1 MVEIRSWRPEFSV
14 AFRDINLAWI
24 SEMFE
29 VEAHDLDM
37 LNDPQGYI
45 LDAGGVILC
54 AESPEAGIV
63 GTCAL
68 IPSGD
73 GGVELSK
80 MAVLASARG
89 QGIGERLLT
98 AAIEQ
103 SAGMGLQPLF
113 LLTNWKCAS
122 AIKLY
127 EAYGFRH
134 DEDIMARY
142 GASYAR
148 CDVAMRYVG

>member
-1 MVEIRSWRPEFSV
+1 MVDIRSWRPEYAT

-37 LNDPQGYI
+37 LNDPQGCI
-45 LDAGGVILC
+45 INAGGVILC
-54 AESPEAGIV
+54 AEAPEVGIV

-73 GGVELSK
+73 GAVELSK

-89 QGIGERLLT
+89 HGIGERLLK
-98 AAIEQ
+98 AAIER
-103 SAGMGLQPLF
+103 SAGMGLRPLF

-127 EAYGFRH
+127 EAHGFRH
-134 DEDIMARY
+134 DADIMARY
-142 GASYAR
+142 GASYDR
-148 CDVAMRYVG
+148 CDVAMRYVR